1 MSRRQAVLLVAGRE
15 VREALR
21 RRSFWI
27 IVGVLLVA
35 SSAAVIL
42 PEALGGNG
50 TSYDVVVVDGSPDL
64 RDQLRSV
71 ADTIDVDITLTEAD
85 SVDAAS
91 NLVADEDVDV
101 AVIAGE
107 RPSVIAKEDRADAF
121 VATAQQVV
129 GVRAL
134 ADRLEAEGLSRE
146 DVGSALEETTAR
158 VVRLDQDEA
167 SRQGSAAIVSTVLY
181 LLLLMLMISVANG
194 TAIEKANRISE
205 VLLAI
210 VRPGALL
217 FGKVIGVGVVGLGT
231 LLVGVLPPLIR
242 VAVGGGLPAGLG
254 AAMLGGGPWLLM
266 GLVLYLTTAG
276 ALGALVERQEEAGS
290 VITPLTLI
298 LVFSLIVGQSASDSP
313 LGRVLAIFPFTSP
326 MVMPSRIALGDA
338 SAVEM
343 ALSLGI
349 GIATVLVAVRIGS
362 RIYGRAIVRTG
373 RRLKVREV
381 LAAS

>member
-1 MSRRQAVLLVAGRE
+1 
-15 VREALR
+15 
-21 RRSFWI
+21 
-27 IVGVLLVA
+27 
-35 SSAAVIL
+35 
-42 PEALGGNG
+42 
-50 TSYDVVVVDGSPDL
+50 
-64 RDQLRSV
+64 
-71 ADTIDVDITLTEAD
+71 
-85 SVDAAS
+85 
-91 NLVADEDVDV
+91 VADEDVDV
-101 AVIAGE
+101 AVIAGDD
-107 RPSVIAKEDRADAF
+107 PTVIAKQDRADAF

-134 ADRLEAEGLSRE
+134 AERLEAEGL
-146 DVGSALEETTAR
+146 DPDAVGKALQESTAK

-217 FGKVIGVGVVGLGT
+217 FGKVIGVGFVGLAT
-231 LLVGVLPPLIR
+231 LVVGVLPPLIR

-290 VITPLTLI
+290 VVTPLTLI
-298 LVFSLIVGQSASDSP
+298 LVFSLIVGQSGSASP
-313 LGRVLAIFPFTSP
+313 LGRVLSIFPFTSP
-326 MVMPSRIALGDA
+326 MVMPSRIALGEA
-338 SAVEM
+338 SPAEM
-343 ALSLGI
+343 ALSLGV
-349 GIATVLVAVRIGS
+349 GIVTVLLAIRIGS
-362 RIYGRAIVRTG
+362 RIYARAIVRTG

-381 LAAS
+381 LRAA